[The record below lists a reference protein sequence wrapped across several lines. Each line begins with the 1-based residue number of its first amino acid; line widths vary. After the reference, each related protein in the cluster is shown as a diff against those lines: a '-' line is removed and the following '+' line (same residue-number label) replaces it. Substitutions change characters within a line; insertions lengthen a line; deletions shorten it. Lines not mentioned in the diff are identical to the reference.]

1 MRLKPA
7 QRVSLSQVVLDQL
20 LEQIRNGRLRPGDR
34 LPGEYELM
42 DMLKVGRSSVREAL
56 RGLVVLGLVETKPR
70 RGAVVCSKDFNPLA
84 HLRSG
89 ESIEKLKKWALLD
102 LLEVRE
108 CLEGKAAQLA
118 AERATPADLVA
129 ISRHAQE
136 VEKEILEGKSYF
148 RPNARF
154 HLAIARASHN
164 STLAESI
171 QHVIGRVRDYRE
183 RMIREMTGMPQ
194 RDLEEH
200 ASILQAIKERTPD
213 RARRAMVTHIKHFV
227 RVVSQHEAV
236 SGGEVPIKEGT

>member
-7 QRVSLSQVVLDQL
+7 QRVSLSQTVLDQL
-20 LEQIRNGRLRPGDR
+20 LEQIRKGTLRPGDR

-42 DMLKVGRSSVREAL
+42 GMLNVGRSSVREAL

-70 RGAVVCSKDFNPLA
+70 RGAIVVSKDLNPLA
-84 HLRSG
+84 HLRAG
-89 ESIEKLKKWALLD
+89 KSIERLKKWALLD

-108 CLEGKAAQLA
+108 CLEGKAAQMA

-129 ISRHAQE
+129 ITRHASE
-136 VEKEILEGKSYF
+136 VEKDILAEKSYF

-183 RMIREMTGMPQ
+183 RMIREMKGMPKK
-194 RDLEEH
+194 DLEEH
-200 ASILQAIKERTPD
+200 TSILQAIRDREPD
-213 RARRAMVTHIKHFV
+213 RARRAMVMHIKSFV
-227 RVVSQHEAV
+227 RVVSRYEASPDSV
-236 SGGEVPIKEGT
+236 DPSK